1 MIKSALHLFIFLS
14 AGLVLNSCDTT
25 STTVPQTVSFVF
37 YDVFEQDS
45 LIIRPDWVEV
55 NGVQVQYNI
64 TTGYSL
70 DIEEGTYQIV
80 VNSPDHSFLDTTI
93 TVSKDTDAISLEL
106 DSKEITYFN
115 PTVGEK
121 WVFDYSDFT
130 SYPNSDRIRTSG
142 TMTWEVIEQNLDQET
157 NEPVFTVKNDLE
169 AKKRRESFEGEPI
182 DSSYIDDTS
191 YFTIRI
197 RNNGN
202 VSYSRVKYI
211 TTFTSGVAALKL
223 NGKDYQSPIRKSY
236 PVSRLKVDSIIDV
249 RYGNG
254 SPLYRSSIAPEAG
267 FIDFYIYTGGN
278 TKYSTSLD
286 LVSHSK

>member
-1 MIKSALHLFIFLS
+1 MIKSALHLFVFLS

-55 NGVQVQYNI
+55 NGVQVQHNI

-70 DIEEGTYQIV
+70 DIEEGTYQVV

-157 NEPVFTVKNDLE
+157 NEPVFTVKNHLN
-169 AKKRRESFEGEPI
+169 AMKRRQSFEANPI
-182 DSSYIDDTS
+182 DSSYIDNTS
-191 YFTIRI
+191 SFTITL
-197 RNNGN
+197 RNNGS
-202 VSYSRVKYI
+202 VSFSTIKYVYNLTETVSATYINDEHYETPVLQSYPMSRVNSENQIIRLEYGE
-211 TTFTSGVAALKL
+211 FL
-223 NGKDYQSPIRKSY
+223 NS
-236 PVSRLKVDSIIDV
+236 SR
-249 RYGNG
+249 
-254 SPLYRSSIAPEAG
+254 IAPDVG
-267 FIDFYIYTGGN
+267 FTNYARSVLGN
-278 TKYSTSLD
+278 TKFSTSIS

>member
-1 MIKSALHLFIFLS
+1 MIKSALHLFVFLS

-55 NGVQVQYNI
+55 NGVQVQHNI

-70 DIEEGTYQIV
+70 DIEEGTYQVV

-106 DSKEITYFN
+106 DPKEITYFN

-121 WVFDYSDFT
+121 WVFDYSDNV
-130 SYPNSDRIRTSG
+130 SYPNYDRIATSG
-142 TMTWEVIEQNLDQET
+142 TMVWEVIEQNLDQET

-236 PVSRLKVDSIIDV
+236 PVSRLKVDPIIDV

>member
-1 MIKSALHLFIFLS
+1 MIKSALHLFVFLS

-45 LIIRPDWVEV
+45 LIVKPDWVEV
-55 NGVQVQYNI
+55 NGIQVQYNI

-70 DIEEGTYQIV
+70 DIEEGTYQVV

-93 TVSKDTDAISLEL
+93 SVSKDTDAISLEL
-106 DSKEITYFN
+106 DPKEITYFN

-121 WVFDYSDFT
+121 WVFDYSDNV
-130 SYPNSDRIRTSG
+130 SYPNYDRIATSG
-142 TMTWEVIEQNLDQET
+142 TMVWEVIEKNLDQET

-236 PVSRLKVDSIIDV
+236 PVSRLKVDPIIDV

>member
-1 MIKSALHLFIFLS
+1 MIKSALHLFVFLS

-55 NGVQVQYNI
+55 NGVQIQHNI

-70 DIEEGTYQIV
+70 DIEEGTYQVV

-106 DSKEITYFN
+106 DPKEITYFN

-121 WVFDYSDFT
+121 WVFDYSDNV
-130 SYPNSDRIRTSG
+130 SYPNYDRIATSG
-142 TMTWEVIEQNLDQET
+142 TMVWEVIEKNLDQET

-169 AKKRRESFEGEPI
+169 AKKRRESFEGNPI
-182 DSSYIDDTS
+182 DSSYIDNTS
-191 YFTIRI
+191 SFTITL
-197 RNNGN
+197 RNNGS
-202 VSYSRVKYI
+202 VSFSTIKYVYNLTEPVSATYINDEHYETPVLQSYPMSRVNSENQIIRLEYGE
-211 TTFTSGVAALKL
+211 FL
-223 NGKDYQSPIRKSY
+223 NS
-236 PVSRLKVDSIIDV
+236 SR
-249 RYGNG
+249 
-254 SPLYRSSIAPEAG
+254 IAPDVG
-267 FIDFYIYTGGN
+267 FTNYARSVLGN
-278 TKYSTSLD
+278 TKFSTSIS

>member
-1 MIKSALHLFIFLS
+1 MIKSALHLFVFLS

-55 NGVQVQYNI
+55 NGVQIQHNI

-70 DIEEGTYQIV
+70 DIEEGTYQVV

-106 DSKEITYFN
+106 DPKEITYFN

-121 WVFDYSDFT
+121 WVFDYSDNV
-130 SYPNSDRIRTSG
+130 SYPNYDRIATSG
-142 TMTWEVIEQNLDQET
+142 TMVWEVIEKNLDQET

-236 PVSRLKVDSIIDV
+236 PVSRLKVDPIIDV

-267 FIDFYIYTGGN
+267 FIDFYIYNGGN